1 MVVIKSKT
9 AGKWQVRGEK
19 GNIYPKKY
27 DTRKAAATRVR
38 QLGMFNPYCFTH
50 RYSIYFNF
58 SSRCMV
64 MSYWAGQGII
74 TGPVNFGRPS
84 SRARFQLS
92 W

>member
-38 QLGMFNPYCFTH
+38 QLGMFKH
-50 RYSIYFNF
+50 
-58 SSRCMV
+58 M
-64 MSYWAGQGII
+64 
-74 TGPVNFGRPS
+74 RPG
-84 SRARFQLS
+84 ARGK
-92 W
+92 